1 MTLRSRHAMIALA
14 ATLLVGVALLGSALG
29 DAAGSALRSSEL
41 PGAHQ
46 ARVRTFSGTGNKRLG
61 TLRLRRATVL
71 SWKAGGGPFQIS
83 DRRGFRILYT
93 RASKGHLTIRRGAY
107 RGLRASAQGK
117 WRIVLRPKR
126 RH

>member
-1 MTLRSRHAMIALA
+1 MTLRSRHVTIALA
-14 ATLLVGVALLGSALG
+14 ATLLVAVALLGSLLG
-29 DAAGSALRSSEL
+29 EAAGSALRSSEL

-46 ARVRTFSGTGNKRLG
+46 TRLRTFSGNGNKTLG
-61 TLRLRRATVL
+61 TLRLRRTTVL
-71 SWKAGGGPFQIS
+71 NWKTGGGPFQIS

-93 RASKGHLTIRRGAY
+93 RASKGHLTIRRGTY
-107 RGLRASAQGK
+107 RRLRVSAQGK

>member
-1 MTLRSRHAMIALA
+1 MTLRSRYATIALA
-14 ATLLVGVALLGSALG
+14 ATLLVAVALLGIFLG

-46 ARVRTFSGTGNKRLG
+46 ARLRTFSGTGNKRLG

-71 SWKAGGGPFQIS
+71 NWKTGGGWFQIS

-93 RASKGHLTIRRGAY
+93 RSARGHLTIRRGTY
-107 RGLRASAQGK
+107 RGVRVTTQGK

>member
-1 MTLRSRHAMIALA
+1 MTLRSRHVTIALA
-14 ATLLVGVALLGSALG
+14 AALLVAVALFWSFLG
-29 DAAGSALRSSEL
+29 DAAGSALRSSKL

-46 ARVRTFSGTGNKRLG
+46 ARLRTFSGTGNKTLG
-61 TLRLRRATVL
+61 TLHVRRTTVL
-71 SWKAGGGPFQIS
+71 SWKTGGGPFQIS

>member
-1 MTLRSRHAMIALA
+1 MTLRSRQATIALA
-14 ATLLVGVALLGSALG
+14 ATLLVAVALLGSFLG
-29 DAAGSALRSSEL
+29 EAAGSALRSSEL

-46 ARVRTFSGTGNKRLG
+46 ARLRTFSGNGNKTLG
-61 TLRLRRATVL
+61 TLHVRRTTVL
-71 SWKAGGGPFQIS
+71 SWKTGGGPFQIS

-93 RASKGHLTIRRGAY
+93 RAAKGHLTIRRGTY
-107 RGLRASAQGK
+107 RGLRVFAQGK